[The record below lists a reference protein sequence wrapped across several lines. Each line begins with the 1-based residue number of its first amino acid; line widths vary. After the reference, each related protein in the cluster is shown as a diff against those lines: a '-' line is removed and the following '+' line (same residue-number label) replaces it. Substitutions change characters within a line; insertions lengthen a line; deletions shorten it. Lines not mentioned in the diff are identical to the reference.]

1 MSIQAVI
8 LETGETIITDVQEV
22 IDPQENKSLGYKLT
36 NPFTLGLDYSQ
47 PADTTVEGG
56 TATDAKVDFT
66 PWCPLASE
74 RQFQVERDFCRVIY
88 KVHGSLEELY
98 VNTLANWD
106 EYNVNKVDVETART
120 VVTPAMYDSPFSG
133 QVQQGDDSKMQIK
146 EVQSTPLDGGP
157 LPNE

>member
-36 NPFTLGLDYSQ
+36 NPFVLNLDYSQ
-47 PADTTVEGG
+47 PANTTIEGG
-56 TATDAKVDFT
+56 EANDAKVDFT
-66 PWCPLASE
+66 PWCPISSE

-106 EYNVNKVDVETART
+106 EYNMNKVDVETART
-120 VVTPAMYDSPFSG
+120 HVTTSMGDNPFSG
-133 QVQQGDDSKMQIK
+133 QAEDSMMNIRNV
-146 EVQSTPLDGGP
+146 ESTALDKGAI
-157 LPNE
+157 PNE

>member
-36 NPFTLGLDYSQ
+36 NPFVLNLDYSQ

-66 PWCPLASE
+66 PWCPIASE

-106 EYNVNKVDVETART
+106 EYNMNKVDVETART
-120 VVTPAMYDSPFSG
+120 HVTTSMADNPFSG
-133 QVQQGDDSKMQIK
+133 QAEDSMMNIRNV
-146 EVQSTPLDGGP
+146 EPTALDKGAV
-157 LPNE
+157 PNE

>member
-36 NPFTLGLDYSQ
+36 NPFTLNLDYSQ
-47 PADTTVEGG
+47 PADTEVEGG
-56 TATDAKVDFT
+56 EANDAKVDFI

-74 RQFQVERDFCRVIY
+74 REFQVERDFCRVIY

-98 VNTLANWD
+98 VNTIANWE
-106 EYNVNKVDVETART
+106 EYNLNKVDVDTART
-120 VVTPAMYDSPFSG
+120 HVTTSMGDNPFSG
-133 QVQQGDDSKMQIK
+133 QAKDSMMNI
-146 EVQSTPLDGGP
+146 ESVNATPLDGG
-157 LPNE
+157 LKDE

>member
-36 NPFTLGLDYSQ
+36 NPFVLNLDYSQ

-56 TATDAKVDFT
+56 EANDAKVDFT
-66 PWCPLASE
+66 PWCPIASE

-106 EYNVNKVDVETART
+106 EYNVNRVEVETART
-120 VVTPAMYDSPFSG
+120 HVTTAMEDNPFSG
-133 QVQQGDDSKMQIK
+133 KVEDSMMNIRNV
-146 EVQSTPLDGGP
+146 ESTGLDGGAI
-157 LPNE
+157 PNE

>member
-36 NPFTLGLDYSQ
+36 NPFVLNLDYSQ
-47 PADTTVEGG
+47 PADTTIKGG
-56 TATDAKVDFT
+56 EANDAKVDFT
-66 PWCPLASE
+66 PWCPIASE

-120 VVTPAMYDSPFSG
+120 HVTTSMGDNPFSG
-133 QVQQGDDSKMQIK
+133 QAEDSMMNIRNV
-146 EVQSTPLDGGP
+146 ESTALDKGAV
-157 LPNE
+157 PNE

>member
-36 NPFTLGLDYSQ
+36 NPFVLNLDYTQ
-47 PADTTVEGG
+47 PADTTIEGG
-56 TATDAKVDFT
+56 EANDAKVDFT
-66 PWCPLASE
+66 PWCPIASE

-106 EYNVNKVDVETART
+106 DYNTRTVEVDTART
-120 VVTPAMYDSPFSG
+120 HVTTSMDDNPFSG
-133 QVQQGDDSKMQIK
+133 QAEDSMMNIRNV
-146 EVQSTPLDGGP
+146 ESTALDKGAV
-157 LPNE
+157 PNE

>member
-36 NPFTLGLDYSQ
+36 NPFVLNLDYSQ
-47 PADTTVEGG
+47 PANTTIEGG
-56 TATDAKVDFT
+56 EATDAKVDFT
-66 PWCPLASE
+66 PWCPIASE

-106 EYNVNKVDVETART
+106 EYNMNKVDVETART
-120 VVTPAMYDSPFSG
+120 HVTTSMGDNPFSG
-133 QVQQGDDSKMQIK
+133 QAEDSMMNIRNV
-146 EVQSTPLDGGP
+146 ESTALDKGAV
-157 LPNE
+157 PNE